1 LTDPAVGAPAT
12 ARVDAHHHVWDLAVR
27 DQPWT
32 AGLAPLRRSF
42 SVADLRPAAL
52 RGNVTSTILVQ
63 TVTVPQETPEM
74 LALAATE
81 PLVAGVVGWA
91 ALGSPAIA
99 DTLARLRE
107 LPGGHALV
115 GIRHQ
120 VQEEPDPGWLGRP
133 SVRRGLAAVGAAG
146 LAYDLL
152 VTAGQLPA
160 AAAAARA
167 LPEVRFVLDHAGNPP
182 AGQDAAAAWRR
193 DVLELSR
200 AQNVT
205 VKLSGLVTRT
215 YPDRVPPRLLRSWAQ
230 ELLDSFGPDRMMFGS
245 DWPVCTL
252 TSSYDEVLAAA
263 RDAVAGLSAAEQQS
277 VFAGTA
283 TRFYQ
288 LPRRRTRRLP
298 IGDLPHE
305 GIAAGVAGGEGVV
318 RPERD

>member
-1 LTDPAVGAPAT
+1 MTEPVDSTSPT
-12 ARVDAHHHVWDLAVR
+12 ACVDAHHHVWDLDVR

-42 SVADLRPAAL
+42 SLADLRPAAR
-52 RGNVTSTILVQ
+52 RGNVTATVLVQ
-63 TVTVPQETPEM
+63 TITVPEETPEM
-74 LALAATE
+74 LALAAAE
-81 PLVAGVVGWA
+81 PLIAGVVGWA
-91 ALGSPAIA
+91 ALDSPAIA

-120 VQEEPDPGWLGRP
+120 VQEEPDPRWLCRP
-133 SVRRGLAAVGAAG
+133 AVRRGLAAVGAAG

-160 AAAAARA
+160 AIETVRA

-182 AGQDAAAAWRR
+182 ADQAAAAPWRR

-200 AQNVT
+200 AENVT
-205 VKLSGLVTRT
+205 VKLSGLVTRG
-215 YPDRVPPRLLRSWAQ
+215 YPGPVPPGLLRSWAQ
-230 ELLDSFGPDRMMFGS
+230 ALLDGFGPDRMMFGS

-263 RDAVAGLSAAEQQS
+263 RNAVTGLSPAERQS

-288 LPRRRTRRLP
+288 LSR
-298 IGDLPHE
+298 
-305 GIAAGVAGGEGVV
+305 
-318 RPERD
+318 